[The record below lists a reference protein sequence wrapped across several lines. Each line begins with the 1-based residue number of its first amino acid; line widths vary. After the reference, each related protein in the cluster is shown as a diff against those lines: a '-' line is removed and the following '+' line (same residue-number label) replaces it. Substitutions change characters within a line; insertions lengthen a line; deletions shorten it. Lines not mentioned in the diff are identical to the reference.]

1 MDRNM
6 DSENEQRLAEG
17 DDTKR
22 KQLSDTNMDKE
33 TEQRLGLQ
41 KDRSRRQR
49 LERNTDVETE
59 QCFGCKGF
67 FKKGKGLKI
76 HQTKTGCLKKAE
88 EHRKAHKSEAIE
100 VQDKNHSDQEG
111 RVHQRQV
118 GSEVETIRSTR
129 HIEEKEEIRRRT
141 ETEDQGGQPLERKSK
156 DLEETEKHEETEI
169 HVEETLYKEIQAW
182 VKKEIGAQETPAKR
196 KEKKK
201 TNVPH
206 LKNQANLRQW
216 FT

>member
-1 MDRNM
+1 MSITLRGVRSPPWTLEKTIATKRKLRKKPDGSTRNQEMDRNM

-22 KQLSDTNMDKE
+22 QRLLDTNMDKE

-49 LERNTDVETE
+49 LERNMDVETE

-111 RVHQRQV
+111 RVQQRQG

-129 HIEEKEEIRRRT
+129 HIEEKEETWRRT
-141 ETEDQGGQPLERKSK
+141 ETEDQGGQHMERKSK
-156 DLEETEKHEETEI
+156 D
-169 HVEETLYKEIQAW
+169 
-182 VKKEIGAQETPAKR
+182 
-196 KEKKK
+196 
-201 TNVPH
+201 
-206 LKNQANLRQW
+206 
-216 FT
+216 